1 MKKLNSILILI
12 VFFYQFSF
20 SIKIFSQNNDDPYV
34 SNEYLIQEYKEK
46 NYRSDWKLKFST
58 SDDLTNYK
66 KLREYLQ
73 QKKDILQKLQSELYT
88 YQYNS
93 NNLRTI
99 DNYISQYEK
108 IIASSK
114 GSELILVNIYV
125 TDPPLNYYS
134 NYSPAEIKNYILP
147 QLKSARET
155 AAIQDSTMNIQKIK
169 LNDNIELI
177 KADIANCETQID
189 NALAPEYHEQTFR
202 TQISITF
209 AILIGILLV
218 AFFWLIHRKSDHN
231 IAAELLSGNG
241 LQFITLFVLIIAITL
256 FGILNILEGRELS
269 AILAGISG
277 YILGRGVNK
286 TKDDDS
292 AEAPSKV

>member
-1 MKKLNSILILI
+1 MKKLNLILILI

-58 SDDLTNYK
+58 TDDLTNYK

-134 NYSPAEIKNYILP
+134 NYSP
-147 QLKSARET
+147 LK
-155 AAIQDSTMNIQKIK
+155 
-169 LNDNIELI
+169 
-177 KADIANCETQID
+177 
-189 NALAPEYHEQTFR
+189 
-202 TQISITF
+202 
-209 AILIGILLV
+209 
-218 AFFWLIHRKSDHN
+218 
-231 IAAELLSGNG
+231 
-241 LQFITLFVLIIAITL
+241 
-256 FGILNILEGRELS
+256 
-269 AILAGISG
+269 
-277 YILGRGVNK
+277 
-286 TKDDDS
+286 
-292 AEAPSKV
+292 